1 VLRHCKSGLI
11 IIKIKL
17 EKSKFIPYGRQEI
30 TQKDIDAVIQT
41 LKSDFLTQGP
51 AVPLFEQKLCSYTGA
66 RYSIA
71 VNSCTSALHI
81 ACLALGL
88 GPGDILWTSPITFV
102 ASANCALYCGASVD
116 FVDIEP
122 DTALMSVEKLKDKLE
137 WAEKEG
143 KLPKIVIPVHFAG
156 QPCDMEEIYNLG
168 QKYGFKIIEDAAHAI
183 GSKYK
188 GESIGSCKYSDIT
201 VFSFHPVKIITTG
214 EGGAAMTN
222 SPSLAD
228 KMELLR
234 GHGITR
240 DLDKMHNTPDGSWYY
255 EQIDLGF
262 NYRMTDIQAAIGVSQ
277 LDRLD
282 QYVIRRKEIV
292 SWYNDFFVNN
302 SIIMPLKSKLN
313 VDSAHHLYVVKI
325 MGRKDERNFV
335 YDKLRGLGIGVN
347 VHYIPIYRQPYYSFK
362 HDKLP
367 GAEDYFKKTISLPLF
382 PTISQKEMRFVANS
396 MADSVS
402 FTK

>member
-1 VLRHCKSGLI
+1 M
-11 IIKIKL
+11 
-17 EKSKFIPYGRQEI
+17 EKSKFIPYGRQEV
-30 TQKDIDAVIQT
+30 TQEDIDAVIQT

-66 RYSIA
+66 RYSVA

-188 GESIGSCKYSDIT
+188 SESIGNCKYSDIT

-214 EGGAAMTN
+214 EGGAVMTN
-222 SPSLAD
+222 SLLLAE
-228 KMELLR
+228 KMDVLR
-234 GHGITR
+234 SHGITR
-240 DLDKMHNTPDGSWYY
+240 DPKKMQNKPDGMWYY
-255 EQIDLGF
+255 EQIDIGF
-262 NYRMTDIQAAIGVSQ
+262 NYRMTDIQAALGSSQ
-277 LDRLD
+277 MNRLD
-282 QYVIRRKEIV
+282 QYVSRRSEI
-292 SWYNDFFVNN
+292 SEWYDKQFINTKIN
-302 SIIMPLKSKLN
+302 PLLRKLN
-313 VDSAHHLYVVKI
+313 RVSSCHLYVV
-325 MGRKDERNFV
+325 MVQDGAPSRNSL
-335 YDKLRGLGIGVN
+335 YNDMHKCGIGVN
-347 VHYIPIYRQPYYSFK
+347 LHYIPVYHQPVFNKGTWLENTEIYYDR
-362 HDKLP
+362 
-367 GAEDYFKKTISLPLF
+367 AISLPIY
-382 PTISQKEMRFVANS
+382 PTLNNEQLERVVDKVKCF
-396 MADSVS
+396 
-402 FTK
+402 FK

>member
-1 VLRHCKSGLI
+1 M
-11 IIKIKL
+11 
-17 EKSKFIPYGRQEI
+17 EKSKFIPYGRQEV
-30 TQKDIDAVIQT
+30 TQEDIDAVIQT

-66 RYSIA
+66 RYSVA

-168 QKYGFKIIEDAAHAI
+168 QKYGFKIIEDAAH
-183 GSKYK
+183 
-188 GESIGSCKYSDIT
+188 SIGAKYQNEPVGNCRYSDIT

-234 GHGITR
+234 EHGITR
-240 DLDKMHNTPDGSWYY
+240 DLDKMHNTPDGPWYY
-255 EQIDLGF
+255 EQVDLGF
-262 NYRMTDIQAAIGVSQ
+262 NYRMTDIQAALGISQ

-282 QYVIRRKEIV
+282 QYIIQRCKIAKWYDTQFKDLPIDPLVLKTGNV
-292 SWYNDFFVNN
+292 S
-302 SIIMPLKSKLN
+302 S
-313 VDSAHHLYVVKI
+313 HHLYVVRVQKGVEFKGELYQFLI
-325 MGRKDERNFV
+325 DNN
-335 YDKLRGLGIGVN
+335 IGVN
-347 VHYIPIYRQPYYSFK
+347 VHYIPINQNFFYRKYFRNTEFPLSKEYY
-362 HDKLP
+362 DK
-367 GAEDYFKKTISLPLF
+367 AITLPLNHKINNLELDF
-382 PTISQKEMRFVANS
+382 IVKKVIDFIA
-396 MADSVS
+396 
-402 FTK
+402 

>member
-1 VLRHCKSGLI
+1 
-11 IIKIKL
+11 L
-17 EKSKFIPYGRQEI
+17 EKSKFIPYGRQEV

-66 RYSIA
+66 RYSVA

-188 GESIGSCKYSDIT
+188 SESIGNCKYSDIT

-214 EGGAAMTN
+214 EGGAVMTN
-222 SPSLAD
+222 SLLLAE
-228 KMELLR
+228 KMDVLR
-234 GHGITR
+234 SHGITR
-240 DLDKMHNTPDGSWYY
+240 DPKKMQNKPDGMWYY
-255 EQIDLGF
+255 EQIDIGF
-262 NYRMTDIQAAIGVSQ
+262 NYRMTDIQAALGSSQ
-277 LDRLD
+277 MNRLD
-282 QYVIRRKEIV
+282 QYVSRRSEI
-292 SWYNDFFVNN
+292 SEWYDKQFINTKIN
-302 SIIMPLKSKLN
+302 PLLRKLN
-313 VDSAHHLYVVKI
+313 RVSSCHLYVV
-325 MGRKDERNFV
+325 MVQDGAPSRNSL
-335 YDKLRGLGIGVN
+335 YNDMHKCGIGVN
-347 VHYIPIYRQPYYSFK
+347 LHYIPVYHQPVFNKGTWLENTEIYYDR
-362 HDKLP
+362 
-367 GAEDYFKKTISLPLF
+367 AISLPIY
-382 PTISQKEMRFVANS
+382 PTLNNEQLERVVDKVKCF
-396 MADSVS
+396 
-402 FTK
+402 FK

>member
-1 VLRHCKSGLI
+1 
-11 IIKIKL
+11 L
-17 EKSKFIPYGRQEI
+17 EKSKFIPYGRQDVTEE
-30 TQKDIDAVIQT
+30 DIEEVVKV
-41 LKSDFLTQGP
+41 LHSDFLTQGP

-66 RYSIA
+66 RYSVA

-116 FVDIEP
+116 LVDIEP

-168 QKYGFKIIEDAAHAI
+168 QKYGFKIIEDAAH
-183 GSKYK
+183 
-188 GESIGSCKYSDIT
+188 SIGAKYQNEPVGNCRYSDIT

-234 GHGITR
+234 EHGITR
-240 DLDKMHNTPDGSWYY
+240 DLDKMHNTPDGPWYY

-262 NYRMTDIQAAIGVSQ
+262 NYRITDIQAALGNSQ
-277 LDRLD
+277 MNRLD
-282 QYVIRRKEIV
+282 QYVSRRSEI
-292 SWYNDFFVNN
+292 SEWYDKQFINTKIN
-302 SIIMPLKSKLN
+302 PLLRKLN
-313 VDSAHHLYVVKI
+313 RVSSCHLYVV
-325 MGRKDERNFV
+325 MVQDGAPSRNSL
-335 YDKLRGLGIGVN
+335 YNDMHKCGIGVN
-347 VHYIPIYRQPYYSFK
+347 LHYIPVYHQPVFNKGTWLENTEIYYDR
-362 HDKLP
+362 
-367 GAEDYFKKTISLPLF
+367 AISLPIY
-382 PTISQKEMRFVANS
+382 PTLNNEQLERVVDKVKCF
-396 MADSVS
+396 
-402 FTK
+402 FK

>member
-1 VLRHCKSGLI
+1 M
-11 IIKIKL
+11 
-17 EKSKFIPYGRQEI
+17 EKSKFIPYGRQEV
-30 TQKDIDAVIQT
+30 TQEDIDAVIQT

-66 RYSIA
+66 RYSVA

-116 FVDIEP
+116 LVDIEP

-188 GESIGSCKYSDIT
+188 SESIGNCKYSNIT

-214 EGGAAMTN
+214 EGGAVMTN
-222 SPSLAD
+222 SLLLAE
-228 KMELLR
+228 KMDVLR
-234 GHGITR
+234 SHGITR
-240 DLDKMHNTPDGSWYY
+240 DPKKMQNKPDGMWYY
-255 EQIDLGF
+255 EQIDIGF
-262 NYRMTDIQAAIGVSQ
+262 NYRMTDIQAALGSSQ
-277 LDRLD
+277 MNRLD
-282 QYVIRRKEIV
+282 QYVSRRSEI
-292 SWYNDFFVNN
+292 SEWYDKQFINTKIN
-302 SIIMPLKSKLN
+302 PLLRKLN
-313 VDSAHHLYVVKI
+313 RVSSCHLYVV
-325 MGRKDERNFV
+325 MVQDGAPSRNSL
-335 YDKLRGLGIGVN
+335 YNDMHKCGIGVN
-347 VHYIPIYRQPYYSFK
+347 LHYIPVYHQPVFNKGTWLENTEIYYDR
-362 HDKLP
+362 
-367 GAEDYFKKTISLPLF
+367 AISLPIY
-382 PTISQKEMRFVANS
+382 PTLNNEQLERVVDKVKCF
-396 MADSVS
+396 
-402 FTK
+402 FK